1 MFLIINFIYLIFL
14 FMLKKVILFLVINL
28 IFFSITTFWDY
39 QELKIIDKNKI
50 EWLQLNSCEIINNS
64 WEYICYAY
72 KDKLFYIIK
81 NWEVISS
88 WLNSLISND
97 WDKNDFKYSND
108 WSKVFYIWIN
118 EKENTDEYFINS
130 NQIEWYESIQNFKF
144 LNNNDYIFTWFS
156 KEKQK
161 WELVKN
167 WKIID
172 EDVMIFFTQKDNN
185 DKIIYIKNNSQNW
198 NIEIINWDK
207 KETINNLWDIIKQK
221 INWFNFEEFDTSK
234 FQILLI
240 FENKNWTLDYLI
252 NVQNYF
258 LYISNWEIF
267 NSLETNIQNIDYS
280 KKLAIDYLN
289 YFAGNTKEIL
299 YSWNEDNLN
308 CIAWYIWTKKI
319 KECSNNWFTTED
331 LISSPDLKK
340 YYYIEWNNDGNK
352 YQKRV
357 IENWW
362 NSISK
367 WYDNIKWWAEEN
379 SLWKKSY
386 WLTFSLKWNNLFF
399 IWEKD
404 WKEVLVK
411 NNKEISEYF
420 NEIEKLNISPDWESY
435 SILIT
440 DENWNEKLLKDWIE
454 IKLENEK
461 LEDFWYDEDWNL
473 FIELKDLKWN
483 YYLKT
488 FLKDWNEIINNNY
501 KNIIK
506 SKDNLYLISEVINW
520 KKEIKIIKDDSN
532 IKKNEITPLDEKI
545 NKLSKSIKQKYSKKQ
560 IEKLI
565 IQIDNLINKINDKN
579 KIEIEILNK
588 LKSAIS

>member
-1 MFLIINFIYLIFL
+1 
-14 FMLKKVILFLVINL
+14 MLKKVILFLVINL

>member
-14 FMLKKVILFLVINL
+14 FMLKKVILFLLINL
-28 IFFSITTFWDY
+28 IFFSITTFWNY

-64 WEYICYAY
+64 WEYICYAF

-81 NWEVISS
+81 NWEVISK
-88 WLNSLISND
+88 WLNSIISD
-97 WDKNDFKYSND
+97 AWDKNDFKYSND
-108 WSKVFYIWIN
+108 WNNVFYIWIN

-130 NQIEWYESIQNFKF
+130 NQIEWYESIQDFKF

-172 EDVMIFFTQKDNN
+172 EDVMNFFTQKDNN

-240 FENKNWTLDYLI
+240 FENKNWNLDYLI
-252 NVQNYF
+252 NVQSYF
-258 LYISNWEIF
+258 LYISNWEIY
-267 NSLETNIQNIDYS
+267 NSLETNIQNVDYS

-308 CIAWYIWTKKI
+308 CIAWYIWNKKI

-331 LISSPDLKK
+331 LISSPDFKK
-340 YYYIEWNNDGNK
+340 YYYIEWNNDENK

-362 NSISK
+362 NSISE
-367 WYDNIKWWAEEN
+367 WYDNIKWWAEKN

-386 WLTFSLKWNNLFF
+386 WLIFSLKWNNLFF

-506 SKDNLYLISEVINW
+506 SKNNLYLISEVINW
-520 KKEIKIIKDDSN
+520 KKEIKIIKDDWN
-532 IKKNEITPLDEKI
+532 IKKNEINPLDEKI

-560 IEKLI
+560 IERI
-565 IQIDNLINKINDKN
+565 INKIDNLIKKLDDKN
-579 KIEIEILNK
+579 KMEILNK
-588 LKSAIS
+588 LKNAIS